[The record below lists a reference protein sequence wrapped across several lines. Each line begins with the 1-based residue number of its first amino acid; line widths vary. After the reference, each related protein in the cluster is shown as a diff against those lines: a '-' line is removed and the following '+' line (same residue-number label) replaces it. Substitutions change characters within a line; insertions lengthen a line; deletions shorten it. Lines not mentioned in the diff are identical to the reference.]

1 MHGNLER
8 TKQTLNSALNQAKQR
23 LSTLQAVAK
32 QRFKSLEVA
41 AAPLRARVEALY
53 EKSPVK
59 GSKLAAISLVALALL
74 WIGSGIIF
82 PHHETQTPNAAQ
94 QAAAKFRVAVAT
106 VSTEQYQPRLL
117 LSGRTEADKKVS
129 IVARTQAIVTELRV
143 KRGDRVKAGDVLAI
157 LMDDGRNA
165 QLQQARA
172 LVQQR
177 KAEYEARTKLIEQGN
192 LPKLDANSIAS
203 LLRAAEAALAQAEAE
218 LERIRI
224 VAPWDGVV
232 DSVSAE
238 LGQFLMLMPAM
249 GAGASGPNEIARMI
263 SLDPIIA
270 IVEVSEKRLAG
281 VRVGEEADLRLVSGE
296 VVKGKVR
303 YISKSAS
310 ATTRTY
316 RVDVEA
322 PNPDNEIPDG
332 ITAEVVIKMAAV
344 EATKVP
350 RSALTFSA
358 LGKLGIR
365 AVNAENKVAFIPI
378 EIVDDE
384 QQSMWVKGVP
394 DGTRVIVQGQD
405 FVREDQIVEAVPAER
420 HNAQR

>member
-8 TKQTLNSALNQAKQR
+8 TKKNLNFAVKEVKQG
-23 LSTLQAVAK
+23 
-32 QRFKSLEVA
+32 FKTIGEA
-41 AAPLRARVEALY
+41 ASPLRNRAEAIY
-53 EKSPVK
+53 EKSPLK
-59 GSKLAAISLVALALL
+59 GSKLLAIVLVVLAVL
-74 WIGSGIIF
+74 WIGSGILF
-82 PHHETQTPNAAQ
+82 PHHEAPAPNVAQ
-94 QAAAKFRVAVAT
+94 QAAEKFRVAVAT
-106 VSTEQYQPRLL
+106 VNAQEYQPKLV

-129 IVARTQAIVTELRV
+129 IVARTQAIITELRV
-143 KRGDRVKAGDVLAI
+143 KRGDRVKGGDVLAV

-177 KAEYEARTKLIEQGN
+177 KAEFEARTKLIEQGN
-192 LPKLDANSIAS
+192 LPKLEINNISS
-203 LLRAAEAALAQAEAE
+203 QLRAAEASLAQAEAE
-218 LERIRI
+218 IERIRI

-232 DSVSAE
+232 DQVSAE
-238 LGQFLMLMPAM
+238 QGQFLMMMPAM

-281 VRVGEEADLRLVSGE
+281 VRLGEEAELRLVSGE

-303 YISKSAS
+303 YISKSAA

-316 RVDVEA
+316 RVDIEA
-322 PNPDNEIPDG
+322 ANPDNKIPDG
-332 ITAEVVIKMAAV
+332 ITTEVAILMAKLQ
-344 EATKVP
+344 ATKVP

-358 LGKLGIR
+358 HGKLGIR
-365 AVNAENKVAFIPI
+365 AVNAENKVVFIPI

-384 QQSMWVKGVP
+384 HQTMWVKGIP

-405 FVREDQIVEAVPAER
+405 FVREDQVVEAVTAEKL
-420 HNAQR
+420 NAQR

>member
-8 TKQTLNSALNQAKQR
+8 TKKNLNVALKEVKQG
-23 LSTLQAVAK
+23 
-32 QRFKSLEVA
+32 FKTIGEA
-41 AAPLRARVEALY
+41 AAPLRKRIEAVY
-53 EKSPVK
+53 EKSPLK
-59 GSKLAAISLVALALL
+59 GSKLLALSLVVLALL
-74 WIGSGIIF
+74 WIGSGILF
-82 PHHETQTPNAAQ
+82 PHQEAPATTTVAQ
-94 QAAAKFRVAVAT
+94 QAADKFRVAVAT
-106 VSTEQYQPRLL
+106 VNAQDYTPKLV
-117 LSGRTEADKKVS
+117 LSGRTEADKKVA
-129 IVARTQAIVTELRV
+129 IVARTQAIITELRV
-143 KRGDRVKAGDVLAI
+143 KRGDRVKAGDVLAV

-177 KAEYEARTKLIEQGN
+177 KAEFEARTKLIEQGN
-192 LPKLDANSIAS
+192 LPKLDANSIAAQ
-203 LLRAAEAALAQAEAE
+203 LRAAEAALAQAEAE
-218 LERIRI
+218 IERIRI

-238 LGQFLMLMPAM
+238 QGQFLMMMPSM

-263 SLDPIIA
+263 ALDPVIA
-270 IVEVSEKRLAG
+270 IVEVSEKKLGG
-281 VRVGEEADLRLVSGE
+281 VRVGEQAELRLVSGE

-316 RVDVEA
+316 RVDIEA
-322 PNPDNEIPDG
+322 PNPEYKIPDG
-332 ITAEVVIKMAAV
+332 ITTEVAITMATV
-344 EATKVP
+344 QATKVP

-358 LGKLGIR
+358 QGKLGVR
-365 AVNAENKVAFIPI
+365 AVNGENKVVFIPV
-378 EIVDDE
+378 ELVDDE

-405 FVREDQIVEAVPAER
+405 FVREDQVVEAVTATEQQ
-420 HNAQR
+420 NAKR

>member
-1 MHGNLER
+1 MHGNLENMKKNLNFALKEV
-8 TKQTLNSALNQAKQR
+8 KQG
-23 LSTLQAVAK
+23 
-32 QRFKSLEVA
+32 FKTIGEA
-41 AAPLRARVEALY
+41 AQPLRGRIEAIY
-53 EKSPVK
+53 EKSPLK
-59 GSKLAAISLVALALL
+59 GSKLLALSLVVLALL
-74 WIGSGIIF
+74 WIGSGFIF
-82 PHHETQTPNAAQ
+82 PHHEAPASNAAQ
-94 QAAAKFRVAVAT
+94 QAAEKFRVAVAT
-106 VSTEQYQPRLL
+106 VNTEQYQPKLV
-117 LSGRTEADKKVS
+117 LSGRTEADKKVA

-143 KRGDRVKAGDVLAI
+143 KRGDRVKAGDVLAV
-157 LMDDGRNA
+157 LTDDGRNA

-203 LLRAAEAALAQAEAE
+203 QLRAAEAALAQAEAE
-218 LERIRI
+218 VERIRI

-238 LGQFLMLMPAM
+238 QGQYLMMMPSM
-249 GAGASGPNEIARMI
+249 GAGAGPNEIARMI

-270 IVEVSEKRLAG
+270 IVEVSEKRLGG
-281 VRVGEEADLRLVSGE
+281 VRLGEEAELRLVSGE

-322 PNPDNEIPDG
+322 RNPDNKIADG
-332 ITAEVVIKMAAV
+332 ITTEVAISLAPVD
-344 EATKVP
+344 ATKVP

-358 LGKLGIR
+358 QGKLGVR
-365 AVNAENKVAFIPI
+365 AADKDNKVIFIPI
-378 EIVDDE
+378 ELVSDE
-384 QQSMWVKGVP
+384 QQFMWVKGIQN
-394 DGTRVIVQGQD
+394 GTRVIVQGQD
-405 FVREDQIVEAVPAER
+405 FVREDQVVDVVQAEQQS
-420 HNAQR
+420 AQR